1 MVNDLRY
8 AIRTLS
14 RNPLFAAMALL
25 SLALGIGANTAIYS
39 FMDAILV
46 RSLPVQNP
54 ESLVVMQWH
63 SKTRGPIVRSING
76 TIWNDPELGR
86 VSPNLPWPAFEVL
99 RENNSVLSQAAAF
112 RSMYR
117 ITAVVHGQGALIEG
131 LYCTGS
137 FFGLLGTPPAA
148 GRLLGPEDDQEGISP
163 VAVVS
168 YGFAQ
173 RRFGGAEQALGR
185 TIVINDTPFSIV
197 GVTHPGFPGISPGQ
211 RHDVYAPMQSS
222 LQVERIN
229 GGNARER
236 FYDPRRY
243 WVEILGR
250 LKPGVTTGQ
259 AQAALGPAFQRFLSS
274 VATSDA
280 ERKDLPILAVQD
292 ASRGLEGLRRQYSK
306 PLFFLMTLV
315 GLILTIA
322 CANLANL
329 LLARAAGRRREIA
342 VRLSVGAG
350 RMRIIRQLLTESVLL
365 AVMGSLLGLAFAQWG
380 VRGLTLLMANGRES
394 FQLAVDL
401 NWRVLAVTVGLALV
415 TGVLFGLAPALQSS
429 TVDLSAALKQTR
441 AGESRKRIV
450 AWVRVSLSQVL
461 VVNQIAVSLLLL
473 VAAGLFARTLGKLN
487 SVELG
492 FNREHL
498 LLFGVNARQAGYRDQ
513 AIAQFLGNLH
523 QRLGAI
529 PGVRSATAS
538 DMAMVANSVN
548 SGGVTI
554 LDANRRDGN
563 ASFLSIAPDF
573 FRTMEIPILLG
584 RPIDGR
590 DVSAGAKVAVVNELF
605 VKNHFD
611 GQNPL
616 GRRFTTERGGEG
628 VEIEIVGVA
637 ANARYSTLK
646 GGLPAVVY
654 LPYTYEPRQVG
665 GLTFELR
672 ATGDPRAL
680 AGAVREI
687 VRQADPRIPVTDVRT
702 QDAAIDQTIGQ
713 ERTFAILCTAFALL
727 AVAIAG
733 VGLYGT
739 MAYSVARR
747 TNEIG
752 LRMALGAERAKLI
765 WMVLR
770 EVFLM
775 AAGGLAIG
783 LPVVFATNKFVQ
795 SFLFEITPNDPWAIT
810 GATFVLV
817 LVAVMAGYGPA
828 LRASKIDP
836 WNALRHE

>member
-1 MVNDLRY
+1 M
-8 AIRTLS
+8 
-14 RNPLFAAMALL
+14 FASMALL
-25 SLALGIGANTAIYS
+25 SLALGIGSNTAIYS

-63 SKTRGPIVRSING
+63 ARIRGPIVRSING

-86 VSPNLPWPAFEVL
+86 VSPNLPWGAFEAL
-99 RENNSVLSQAAAF
+99 REGSSVLSQAAAF
-112 RSMYR
+112 RSIYR
-117 ITAVVHGQGALIEG
+117 VTAVVNGQGALVEG
-131 LYCTGS
+131 LYCTGG
-137 FFGLLGTPPAA
+137 FFSLLGTPPA
-148 GRLLGPEDDQEGISP
+148 GRLLGTEDDQQGIVP

-173 RRFGGAEQALGR
+173 RRFGGSEQALGK
-185 TIVINDTPFSIV
+185 TIVINDTPFTIV
-197 GVTHPGFPGISPGQ
+197 GVTHPEFPGINPGQ
-211 RHDVYAPMQSS
+211 RHDIYAPMQSS

-229 GGNARER
+229 AGNARER

-250 LKPGVTTGQ
+250 LKPGVTIGQ
-259 AQAALGPAFQRFLSS
+259 AQAALGPTFQRFLSS

-280 ERKDLPILAVQD
+280 ERKDLPILTVQD

-329 LLARAAGRRREIA
+329 LLARAAGRSREIA
-342 VRLSVGAG
+342 IRLSVGAG
-350 RMRIIRQLLTESVLL
+350 RTRIIRQLLTESVLL
-365 AVMGSLLGLAFAQWG
+365 AVMGSVLGLAFAQLGARW
-380 VRGLTLLMANGRES
+380 LTLLVANGRES
-394 FQLAVDL
+394 FQLTVDL
-401 NWRVLAVTVGLALV
+401 NWRVLVVTAGLALV
-415 TGVLFGLAPALQSS
+415 TGVLFGLSPALRSS
-429 TVDLSAALKQTR
+429 RVDLSAALKQTR
-441 AGESRKRIV
+441 AGESRKGIGG
-450 AWVRVSLSQVL
+450 WLRVSLSQLL

-473 VAAGLFARTLGKLN
+473 VAAGLFVRTLGKLN

-498 LLFGVNARQAGYRDQ
+498 LLFGVNARQPGYRDQ
-513 AIAQFLGNLH
+513 ALAQFLGNLH
-523 QRLGAI
+523 QRLAAI
-529 PGVRSATAS
+529 PGVLSATAS
-538 DMAMVANSVN
+538 DMALVANSVN

-554 LDANRRDGN
+554 IGADRRDGN
-563 ASFLSIAPDF
+563 ASFLSIASDF

-584 RPIDGR
+584 RPIDRR
-590 DVSAGAKVAVVNELF
+590 DVTTGAKVAVVNEFF
-605 VKNHFD
+605 VKEHFG

-616 GRRFTTERGGEG
+616 GRHFTTERGGKG
-628 VEIEIVGVA
+628 VEIEIIGVA
-637 ANARYSTLK
+637 ASARYSTLK
-646 GGLPAVVY
+646 GGVPPVVY

-672 ATGDPRAL
+672 AAGDPRML
-680 AGAVREI
+680 AAAVREI
-687 VRQADPRIPVTDVRT
+687 VRQADPRIAVTDIRT
-702 QDAAIDQTIGQ
+702 QDAVIDQTIGQ
-713 ERTFAILCTAFALL
+713 ERTFATLCTTFALL

-752 LRMALGAERAKLI
+752 LRMALGAARAKLI

-770 EVFLM
+770 EVLLM
-775 AAGGLAIG
+775 AACGLAIG
-783 LPVVFATNKFVQ
+783 LPVVFATNKFIQ
-795 SFLFEITPNDPWAIT
+795 AFLFEVTPNDPWAIT
-810 GATFVLV
+810 GAAFVLV

-836 WNALRHE
+836 WNALRNE